1 MGSWGRMVKA
11 EPGGGEAT
19 DALHLPVAPRCP
31 PLPYVNSCSGRV
43 TGVRGCV
50 WGGFQ
55 LSPGVPDSATMHTS
69 TQSPGQVVGGGDTTC
84 DTHRAKGKCS
94 ASWGMGKYSCR
105 LLNRKGKSP
114 VPLLGVEP
122 GPQAPNQKPLAS
134 PPKPLRWG
142 TFLLQ
147 PRQGALYDESCF
159 STWVALSTFLGSKG
173 RRHRGHRGDG
183 TCRHGWRHSP
193 QNLQGA
199 GDTGLRLP
207 ACASTHRTAPFC
219 CQLHVSGDG
228 HF

>member
-1 MGSWGRMVKA
+1 MHSICLWP
-11 EPGGGEAT
+11 PG
-19 DALHLPVAPRCP
+19 AP
-31 PLPYVNSCSGRV
+31 
-43 TGVRGCV
+43 
-50 WGGFQ
+50 
-55 LSPGVPDSATMHTS
+55 LSPTS
-69 TQSPGQVVGGGDTTC
+69 TPAVGESLECEAASGVGFSSDLVSLTQPQCTQVPRAQARWWMAGIQPATHTGPKGSAQRHGGW
-84 DTHRAKGKCS
+84 A
-94 ASWGMGKYSCR
+94 KYSCR
-105 LLNRKGKSP
+105 LNRKGKSP

-159 STWVALSTFLGSKG
+159 STWAALSTFLGSKG

-207 ACASTHRTAPFC
+207 ACACTHGTAPLC